1 MLDLRKPGLFTTAVK
16 KKKKKKQDW
25 NSSCIDSVQRCL
37 VAFMFDVKLIKKKIP
52 TEKIYS

>member
-16 KKKKKKQDW
+16 KKKKKSKT